1 MPSGTTT
8 LPARFGTP
16 LPAVQGCTSGCGTL
30 RAGITLP
37 HHAACVS
44 LTLEIPPEFEA
55 ETKALAA
62 ESAGGAAPAGVTRP
76 LVQRIGDLLRQVT
89 QWRKDHGIT
98 VATSGHRPARQ
109 VADLEGRV
117 RVLVRNPHPRTD
129 SANSPQEASYVL
141 PLILIPPLSRLRR
154 VYTD

>member
-1 MPSGTTT
+1 MPSGTTS
-8 LPARFGTP
+8 LPAWFGTS
-16 LPAVQGCTSGCGTL
+16 LPAVQGRPSGCGAL
-30 RAGITLP
+30 RAGITFP
-37 HHAACVS
+37 YHAACVS
-44 LTLEIPPEFEA
+44 LTLKIPPEFEV

-117 RVLVRNPHPRTD
+117 RVLVRNPNPQD
-129 SANSPQEASYVL
+129 NSANFPNSGTMAG
-141 PLILIPPLSRLRR
+141 R
-154 VYTD
+154 